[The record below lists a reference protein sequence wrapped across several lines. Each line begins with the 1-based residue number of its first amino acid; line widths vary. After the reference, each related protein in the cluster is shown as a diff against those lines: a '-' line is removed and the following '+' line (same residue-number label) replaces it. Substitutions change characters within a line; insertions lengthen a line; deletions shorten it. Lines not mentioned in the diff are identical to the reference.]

1 MTTLPSFLLCALLL
15 SIVLT
20 VINGCET
27 SLNQKNYLECRQML
41 EKDRQRVRA
50 GIDLVTI
57 HSHSKNAEL
66 QHVFKR
72 MQINPLNI
80 FQRNQ

>member
-1 MTTLPSFLLCALLL
+1 MFNNFVTTLPSFLLCALLL

-50 GIDLVTI
+50 GNGF
-57 HSHSKNAEL
+57 SYNSQSFEECRASA
-66 QHVFKR
+66 R
-72 MQINPLNI
+72 
-80 FQRNQ
+80 FQTDAD

>member
-1 MTTLPSFLLCALLL
+1 VFNNFVTTLPSFLLCALLL

-50 GIDLVTI
+50 GNGF
-57 HSHSKNAEL
+57 SYNSQSFEECRASA
-66 QHVFKR
+66 R
-72 MQINPLNI
+72 
-80 FQRNQ
+80 FQTDAD

>member
-15 SIVLT
+15 SIALP
-20 VINGCET
+20 VISGCGT

-50 GIDLVTI
+50 VNGFSYNSQTFEECRASARYQID
-57 HSHSKNAEL
+57 AD
-66 QHVFKR
+66 
-72 MQINPLNI
+72 
-80 FQRNQ
+80 

>member
-1 MTTLPSFLLCALLL
+1 VTTLPSFLLCALLL

-50 GIDLVTI
+50 GNGF
-57 HSHSKNAEL
+57 SYNSQSFEECRASA
-66 QHVFKR
+66 R
-72 MQINPLNI
+72 
-80 FQRNQ
+80 FQTDAD

>member
-50 GIDLVTI
+50 GNGF
-57 HSHSKNAEL
+57 SYNSQSFEECRASA
-66 QHVFKR
+66 R
-72 MQINPLNI
+72 
-80 FQRNQ
+80 FQTDAD